1 MGYKIDLYNDNG
13 REIDFRCEKD
23 GKIYF
28 VQVANSVANEK
39 AYEREFS
46 AFDKLDNRNKK
57 ILITTDLIDY
67 STSTVQH
74 IKLQDFLLK
83 DNLNF

>member
-13 REIDFRCEKD
+13 REINFRCEKD

-28 VQVANSVANEK
+28 IQVANSVASKK

-57 ILITTDLIDY
+57 NPNNNRFNRLFN
-67 STSTVQH
+67 
-74 IKLQDFLLK
+74 IKRPAYEIARLSIK
-83 DNLNF
+83 R

>member
-1 MGYKIDLYNDNG
+1 MGYKIGLYNDNG

-28 VQVANSVANEK
+28 VQVANSVASKK

-46 AFDKLDNRNKK
+46 AFDKSDNRNKK

-74 IKLQDFLLK
+74 MKL
-83 DNLNF
+83 